1 MLNYNIGEM
10 GIVQTLTNLLILTL
24 YLVKNYAAARKG
36 VEKCLKTR
44 SFFE

>member
-10 GIVQTLTNLLILTL
+10 GIVQALTNLLTLTL
-24 YLVKNYAAARKG
+24 YLVKNYDVARKE

-44 SFFE
+44 NFFE